1 MRFLLLSAFVL
12 SSFLARCQTWDW
24 WAELVKWDGVTPW
37 QRYIK
42 TFPKYLGPNGLPV
55 PLITNGSIDSV
66 NSFGMSGNFHF
77 SDGDHTQNIVLYGNY
92 CLVKNVISFDASY
105 IPYEHYTMSHH
116 IKEERH
122 VFSHYYYDTHGHG
135 DLYLNT
141 NIQLLNKWRKYI
153 QLALRIGYR
162 YPTSSDLG
170 TARFID
176 APGYYFDLS
185 FGVPFAKH
193 PAFKWIGM
201 AGLYS
206 WQTNLDGKRQDDAFL
221 FGGGIE
227 YNKRSFRVQSYCSG
241 YLGYM
246 ENKGD
251 KPIVFRTSVEQRWN
265 HIIAFTRFQQGLHD
279 NAFTSIELGMKY
291 KFRDTK
297 LIVQ

>member
-1 MRFLLLSAFVL
+1 MRFLLLSVFVL
-12 SSFLARCQTWDW
+12 TSFIGKCQTFPW

-55 PLITNGSIDSV
+55 PLITNGSIDTA
-66 NSFGMSGNFHF
+66 NSFGFSGNFHF

-141 NIQLLNKWRKYI
+141 NIQLLNKWRKFI

-185 FGVPFAKH
+185 FGIPFAKH
-193 PAFKWIGM
+193 PSFKWIGM
-201 AGLYS
+201 TGLYS

-227 YNKRSFRVQSYCSG
+227 YNKRSFRLQAYCSG

-251 KPIVFRTSVEQRWN
+251 KPILLRTSVEQRWN

-291 KFRDTK
+291 KFRNTK